1 MKIKGCFCLSYCF
14 FVDNFPHGWNYVHRP
29 FSQLQAG
36 RVGSVERCA
45 HWNLPP
51 MGKLKCNMDVT
62 NMTAWAL
69 MARDPEGAF
78 IGCCLGFWDGCM
90 EANTSEEL
98 AAQEAIAWLKEMS
111 FDMVLPEPMDIGVG
125 VWGEHIGSGI
135 VVLAMV

>member
-1 MKIKGCFCLSYCF
+1 
-14 FVDNFPHGWNYVHRP
+14 NFLHGWNYVHRP

-45 HWNLPP
+45 HWTLPP

-62 NMTAWAL
+62 NVTSWAL
-69 MARDPEGAF
+69 MVRDPEGAF

-111 FDMVLPEPMDIGVG
+111 FDMVIIKMDC
-125 VWGEHIGSGI
+125 SRI
-135 VVLAMV
+135 VELCNSLTNKIEFL